1 MTAEKLNN
9 VKDGKLISLLKRLLK
24 EIKSYV
30 KQLLS
35 QKEVEIDKL
44 PDNMTISDLANLL
57 AYSNSKLILPGYE
70 VIYSIGDGLIF
81 KTYSEINN
89 HIKELARQAEKYE
102 NVDLTKVKID
112 PSDAILKKFLDSD
125 KEYAQ
130 TREIIEIWKKT
141 NNIVYNPEEAY
152 SRGQEFI
159 HIHNAYGNTDTIT
172 WLQNLIPNLE
182 DVKKS
187 DGVMEMSFLTYKQ
200 GKLPNHV
207 MRNLNPK
214 AVIKIIAYPKSKDI
228 AFASKIDNYTSSYS
242 REQEGLQYFIDLSK
256 VKKRE
261 QLAVNYTK
269 SIRLNSL
276 NTIEPNIAD
285 TIDDVAH
292 HNEYAIN
299 IADGN
304 FRIEYGEEVPFQ
316 TKKIIDNI
324 NSILDQKY
332 GKLIKPEIKTNNKE
346 EIKVQ
351 ITIPAIHP
359 EDDTVV
365 TTLDKTFNSVEEATK
380 WIEEKEEEE
389 FDPNFNDYF
398 NNSYKVVKIKT
409 GIPPTQT
416 NKTLKES
423 IESVKSRMPGKI
435 EGEPDF
441 TDMHITKEEYESNIL
456 SRTEEVN
463 RSYWKQIPSFQE
475 HAVEEGVSYR
485 YFDKEGNPYFRDA
498 STNIYKK
505 RVEKQDKE
513 FTSQALI
520 NTKIAK
526 LKEVAKK
533 YPRSLIRS
541 EVVLSNRIA
550 RENRYQGFEEED
562 LPFQK
567 IPTVEEEDQIL
578 ESFVSEEEQEKVL
591 TSDFVSKVSDKLLS
605 SLGLSSSIINFVT
618 AEEAIELT
626 KDSPNPYNNQPA
638 FYFKG
643 NIYFVNGQMDFTT
656 AVHEISHV
664 FIKSIRYQNPEL
676 FNKLYSD
683 IVAIPEMAAMI
694 EEIKN
699 EIGVTEVT
707 GDVKEEAIVRFFTEV
722 VKNDIIENVD
732 ALDSNFTGTK
742 EKRKIVDRILFAIKK
757 LLRQIF
763 GKNITIEKLNKNTT
777 LKELSELLLTEGFEV
792 NMEVVSK
799 DDVVSYITDK
809 KAFQA
814 DIVRQLDG
822 NFKSDDLAVI
832 KTLYDTVNK
841 SSTVYVNTLKEIQK
855 NKDLEVLGRVFQEGY
870 EEYMRVTGTK
880 KATEQVNSEILN
892 KIISDELDS
901 TIEFSKTAS
910 DLTTIF
916 ATQDALINNINARAN
931 ELKNQKVINDQ
942 KAYINEINAYVK
954 HLKGLI
960 TFVNN
965 LSIDAEKAGF
975 DPTNAFIKEMKA
987 LSSQSEG
994 VLNKLNNALLKVVAP
1009 VLTDHHN
1016 KIMALERAKKTK
1028 DLNELKEKLKD
1039 ASEGAAKSINRRIK
1053 DIEDILKKL
1062 EITKEEMQAYIKG
1075 EKGDIT
1081 YLETFMEEFVAQQ
1094 DPSIATLAM
1103 YVKARFS
1110 DSHIQNQ
1117 QDYTELRKKLQVLE
1131 EEAGLN
1137 PGNIEEYASEF
1148 LFTDVVDITNDEG
1161 ELVPYEVFS
1170 LLNPYKNKYNTK
1182 PQMIKEIN
1190 ALKDLYDD
1198 EPTKENREKLKEARK
1213 KLSLHNSVF
1222 FHNEAVPEYYFIDNT
1237 LLTNPD
1243 VNGAELLQQVDELY
1257 SEIRTAKEESK
1268 LAQTPEEKAD
1278 IYQKVKH
1285 HRFKL
1290 NELYS
1295 DYQNG
1300 KKKNAEGLKNA
1311 KALREHREAKRK
1323 FHTYVLNRGDFEDAY
1338 AGQQAIYKAIFEH
1351 QGLSGKKLEEAL
1363 EKSMEQWINESTR
1376 VVIKQSFYERK
1387 AKLIKRL
1394 QEVSASI
1401 EAEIQK
1407 DKFIGQVINS
1417 TVVYNDLIYTLTY
1430 DEVNK
1435 NYILTRNDEEIILNN
1450 AARETKLAD
1459 IGLKIPTKELY
1470 NPNRE
1475 IIFGSLMGK
1484 KDDNNEYYA
1493 SEITEEHMAKIKELE
1508 EEYELNKS
1516 SIVQL
1521 NGLTADE
1528 NQELSDYFEKYKN
1541 GDKLSKKEFT
1551 RKQLLLSK
1559 KTTFSASTLLK
1570 KELKAVYAE
1579 LAELQSKEPSGHY
1592 FDAISNF
1599 YDLFKEEGLL
1609 DPITQFDFNTAD
1621 KILDVT
1627 VAQELMNKDPE
1638 YKEWF
1643 EKNHYLATVYD
1654 SESETYIKKYQRL
1667 APWDKTI
1674 PTNPEDYESFK
1685 FTKPDGTEEQV
1696 SGLPNIDFY
1705 SRALKDEFKTG
1716 YDPVTKKVDNSEYKS
1731 PVTGLFRPRNLDEIS
1746 ALKESN
1752 PEYFTDLEHPWDH
1765 YVNYD
1770 YYKLKNEGGAKFE
1783 ILETIR
1789 KYHYNNQKGLD
1800 AHDTLEDILPRYR
1813 SDLYENLTS
1822 KDRES
1827 LGERARQLGEKISS
1841 KFVVKADDFEEFL
1854 NYSNHLN
1861 TSQRT
1866 IYQTDEQK
1874 IPITGKYLL
1883 DKEQVSKDIFK
1894 VLGAYAV
1901 SAGENR
1907 ALQETSTIARTLQS
1921 FSEQQ
1926 PVSIVSKESSLSKR
1940 TKRFVIDRLT
1950 TKKEVRSGSENLRKT
1965 LINAMVETMY
1975 EGKQFVG
1982 GTTMGKVV
1990 KALKPFTALA
2000 SHSFFAFDLHSSL
2013 KNYIGARSS
2022 VGLQALNSN
2031 YFSYKSFWLSYPR
2044 ANKAMVDLSR
2054 QIYRNGVQSLD
2065 VQIINYFDGF
2075 QGRFKEKFGTSPGR
2089 TLTRD
2094 FVNMSWFTNT
2104 RQYLEVQT
2112 NIETLFAMLEHVK
2125 VEQKLPGQEPQ
2136 TISYLNAWELDS
2148 DTGKIKLKEGIDSKY
2163 APGGTEFNNIKFAAQ
2178 EHNAFAQGVYSD
2190 FDKTL
2195 LERTPFGAM
2204 TTRMKKFFVKMALD
2218 RFAFTYDGNIFD
2230 PKERINLPTGKSY
2243 MGFHIR
2249 TVKTMARVLK
2259 SGGRDLMYLSRDEKI
2274 AFVRSL
2280 IDYFKAQI
2288 LWKYI
2293 ILQLLL
2299 GFDPDS
2305 DDDEMK
2311 YQGMRARSGALPTP
2325 ITNEEYSDD
2334 FKFTGWVQNNL
2345 ILTSMYAEDE
2355 IGKQL

>member
-1 MTAEKLNN
+1 MLRSCPLKSSVLYKELQVITNNNDLASDAMYRVVTELQDKGLLSKDRFRAKNGEWLYTIPKSIGTEKAIAQSLQT
-9 VKDGKLISLLKRLLK
+9 GKIKGTKNTSKKSALENYLALK
-24 EIKSYV
+24 EIDWIDVRESENAYFV
-30 KQLLS
+30 KILQPDLSKPISVTESIDLL
-35 QKEVEIDKL
+35 EELEGVLTEDEINQALLDYQ
-44 PDNMTISDLANLL
+44 DERETDILL
-57 AYSNSKLILPGYE
+57 AEQTEETPSRQPILPG
-70 VIYSIGDGLIF
+70 
-81 KTYSEINN
+81 
-89 HIKELARQAEKYE
+89 
-102 NVDLTKVKID
+102 
-112 PSDAILKKFLDSD
+112 
-125 KEYAQ
+125 
-130 TREIIEIWKKT
+130 
-141 NNIVYNPEEAY
+141 
-152 SRGQEFI
+152 
-159 HIHNAYGNTDTIT
+159 
-172 WLQNLIPNLE
+172 
-182 DVKKS
+182 
-187 DGVMEMSFLTYKQ
+187 
-200 GKLPNHV
+200 
-207 MRNLNPK
+207 
-214 AVIKIIAYPKSKDI
+214 
-228 AFASKIDNYTSSYS
+228 
-242 REQEGLQYFIDLSK
+242 
-256 VKKRE
+256 E
-261 QLAVNYTK
+261 QLD
-269 SIRLNSL
+269 L
-276 NTIEPNIAD
+276 
-285 TIDDVAH
+285 
-292 HNEYAIN
+292 
-299 IADGN
+299 
-304 FRIEYGEEVPFQ
+304 F
-316 TKKIIDNI
+316 
-324 NSILDQKY
+324 
-332 GKLIKPEIKTNNKE
+332 
-346 EIKVQ
+346 
-351 ITIPAIHP
+351 
-359 EDDTVV
+359 
-365 TTLDKTFNSVEEATK
+365 
-380 WIEEKEEEE
+380 
-389 FDPNFNDYF
+389 
-398 NNSYKVVKIKT
+398 
-409 GIPPTQT
+409 
-416 NKTLKES
+416 
-423 IESVKSRMPGKI
+423 
-435 EGEPDF
+435 
-441 TDMHITKEEYESNIL
+441 SN
-456 SRTEEVN
+456 
-463 RSYWKQIPSFQE
+463 
-475 HAVEEGVSYR
+475 
-485 YFDKEGNPYFRDA
+485 
-498 STNIYKK
+498 
-505 RVEKQDKE
+505 
-513 FTSQALI
+513 
-520 NTKIAK
+520 
-526 LKEVAKK
+526 
-533 YPRSLIRS
+533 
-541 EVVLSNRIA
+541 
-550 RENRYQGFEEED
+550 
-562 LPFQK
+562 
-567 IPTVEEEDQIL
+567 TVEEEDQIL

-683 IVAIPEMAAMI
+683 IIAIPEMAAMI

-916 ATQDALINNINARAN
+916 ATQDALINNINTRAN

-1009 VLTDHHN
+1009 VLTEHHN

-1039 ASEGAAKSINRRIK
+1039 ASEGVAKSINRRIK

-1062 EITKEEMQAYIKG
+1062 EITKEEMEAYIKG

-1094 DPSIATLAM
+1094 DPSISTLAM

-1300 KKKNAEGLKNA
+1300 KKKNEEGLKNA

-1363 EKSMEQWINESTR
+1363 EKSMEQWINENTR

-1435 NYILTRNDEEIILNN
+1435 NYILTRNDEEIILDN
-1450 AARETKLAD
+1450 ATRETKLAD

-1627 VAQELMNKDPE
+1627 VAEELMNKDPE

-1746 ALKESN
+1746 ALKDSN
-1752 PEYFTDLEHPWDH
+1752 PEYFTDLEHSWDH

-1770 YYKLKNEGGAKFE
+1770 YYKLKNEGGPKFK

-1854 NYSNHLN
+1854 NYSDHLN
-1861 TSQRT
+1861 TNQRT

-1926 PVSIVSKESSLSKR
+1926 PVSIFAKKSNLAKR
-1940 TKRFVIDRLT
+1940 TKNFMIDLVT

-1990 KALKPFTALA
+1990 KFLKPFTALA

-2094 FVNMSWFTNT
+2094 FVNMSWWTST

-2148 DTGKIKLKEGIDSKY
+2148 DTGKIKLKEGIDPKY
-2163 APGGTEFNNIKFAAQ
+2163 ALGGTEFNNIKFAAQ

-2355 IGKQL
+2355 IGFFMRPKSIWQTALGWNPVTEEFALSETFGLTRDIVSLMGKELLDIGEGPEMYKQDSGALNVKQEGQYRFWAHLYKLAGVKGKIIDPETAARNFRNATQKQK